1 METINLKQTLPEI
14 FADGEFIKS
23 DIWHQDISFKRE
35 DIALIKAASGTGKS
49 SLCSY
54 LFGYRKDYQGMI
66 FFDEINIK
74 QLKNKEWNTIRQK
87 EISIMFQELRLFEE
101 LTALQNIQI
110 KNRLTHFKSKKQIN
124 EMLERLDIADKKD
137 TPIRSLSFG
146 QRQRVAFIRSLCQPF
161 QFILLDEPISHLDT
175 ENGIEVAKLLL
186 EETAGQGAGVLVTSL
201 GHQLDLPYSHY
212 YNL

>member
-1 METINLKQTLPEI
+1 
-14 FADGEFIKS
+14 
-23 DIWHQDISFKRE
+23 
-35 DIALIKAASGTGKS
+35 
-49 SLCSY
+49 
-54 LFGYRKDYQGMI
+54 
-66 FFDEINIK
+66 
-74 QLKNKEWNTIRQK
+74 
-87 EISIMFQELRLFEE
+87 
-101 LTALQNIQI
+101 
-110 KNRLTHFKSKKQIN
+110 
-124 EMLERLDIADKKD
+124 MLERLDIADKKD